1 MPATSNSP
9 VQPSRGLSDP
19 LRLLYG
25 KKPPKAQDAF
35 EIHRLIKKGFPSEV
49 VTILLR
55 SAAGIEKHVIAQV
68 LGMSERTLQ
77 RRLTQPRPLTSEQSS
92 NAWRFASTLCKAE
105 VVFGNRRAAAEWL
118 LSPAIGLNREAP
130 VDLLT
135 TQPGYELVDDYLSR
149 MEHGIYS

>member
-25 KKPPKAQDAF
+25 KKPPKAQDSF

-55 SAAGIEKHVIAQV
+55 SAAGIEKNIIAKV

-77 RRLTQPRPLTSEQSS
+77 RRLKQPRPLTSEQSS
-92 NAWRFASTLCKAE
+92 NAWRFASTLCKSE

-118 LSPAIGLNREAP
+118 TRPAIGLNREVP
-130 VDLLT
+130 IDLLT

-149 MEHGIYS
+149 MEHGIYN

>member
-49 VTILLR
+49 MTILLR
-55 SAAGIEKHVIAQV
+55 SVAGIEKHVIAQV

-77 RRLTQPRPLTSEQSS
+77 RRLKQPRPLTPEQSS

-105 VVFGNRRAAAEWL
+105 VVFGDSRAAAEWL
-118 LSPAIGLNREAP
+118 MRPAIGLNREVP
-130 VDLLT
+130 IDLLT
-135 TQPGYELVDDYLSR
+135 TQPGYELVDNYLSR
-149 MEHGIYS
+149 MEHGIYN